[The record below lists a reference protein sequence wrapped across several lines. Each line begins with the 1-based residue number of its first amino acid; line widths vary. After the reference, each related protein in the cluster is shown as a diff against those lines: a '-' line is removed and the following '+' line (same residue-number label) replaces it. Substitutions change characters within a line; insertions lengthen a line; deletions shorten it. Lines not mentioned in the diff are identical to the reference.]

1 MEQECEEFL
10 PVVSLFSGP
19 GGLDTG
25 FMRAG
30 FTPILAIDG
39 DPAAVDTFHTNYPTV
54 PVIKKDLS
62 EVSPDFL
69 VERVL
74 ELPGEP
80 RPIGVIGGPP
90 CQAFSLSN
98 GHKTADDPRAELS
111 KHYAGLLTELNRAFN
126 LDF

>member
-1 MEQECEEFL
+1 
-10 PVVSLFSGP
+10 
-19 GGLDTG
+19 
-25 FMRAG
+25 MRAG
-30 FTPILAIDG
+30 FRPILAVDG

-62 EVSPDFL
+62 EVSPNFL

-80 RPIGVIGGPP
+80 RPVGAIGGPP

-98 GHKTADDPRAELS
+98 GHKTTNDPRAELS
-111 KHYAGLLTELNRAFN
+111 KHYAGLLTKLNQAFN
-126 LDF
+126 LDFFVFENVLGRQSHVVRAR

>member
-1 MEQECEEFL
+1 MEHEYEEFL
-10 PVVSLFSGP
+10 PVVSSFSGS

-30 FTPILAIDG
+30 FTPILAVDG

-54 PVIKKDLS
+54 PVNKKDLS
-62 EVSPDFL
+62 EVSPEFL

-74 ELPGEP
+74 ELPGA
-80 RPIGVIGGPP
+80 PIGAIGGPP

-98 GHKTADDPRAELS
+98 GHKTANDPRAELS
-111 KHYAGLLTELNRAFN
+111 
-126 LDF
+126 